1 MENQNNEYALI
12 VSFQIKDK
20 WTANELSNFISIGM
34 NGLSEKEEKKFGM
47 YYMRIYGYYDPRLC
61 DDNRAYELSSMS
73 NHVTRELTKFNRLKN
88 DTDKV
93 LLLRSKYKDF
103 RTYEAISI
111 YTSDKRITDNNSSLI
126 TIIGEYKSTF
136 KMKRSLF
143 RLFKSKENLEEYEDK
158 GKPILT
164 IQTIKNGGNSQ

>member
-1 MENQNNEYALI
+1 MEKQNNEYALI
-12 VSFQIKDK
+12 VSFQMKDK

-34 NGLSEKEEKKFGM
+34 NGLTEKEEKKFDM

-61 DDNRAYELSSMS
+61 DDNRAYELSSMN
-73 NHVTRELTKFNRLKN
+73 NHITRELTKFNRLKN
-88 DTDKV
+88 DTDRV

-103 RTYEAISI
+103 RVYEAISV
-111 YTSDKRITDNNSSLI
+111 YTSDKRITNGNASLI
-126 TIIGEYKSTF
+126 TIVGEYKSSF

-143 RLFKSKENLEEYEDK
+143 GLFKSDENLDEYEDK

-164 IQTIKNGGNSQ
+164 VQTVKGENNS